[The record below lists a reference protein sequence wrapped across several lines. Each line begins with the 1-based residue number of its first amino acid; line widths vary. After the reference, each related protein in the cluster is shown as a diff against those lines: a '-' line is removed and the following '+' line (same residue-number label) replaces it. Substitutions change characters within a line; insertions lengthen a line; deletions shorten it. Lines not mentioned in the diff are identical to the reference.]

1 MKTRPLPAH
10 RSGRKGFSLVELCVT
25 IAVIGIMAS
34 IALPILLN
42 DNTALKDI
50 ARRKNAQSI
59 ASISSMARAAG
70 DVSLTTTTDKMEAV
84 KKLMAGVVGK
94 GTMQTT
100 EFKLSKLKDEDI
112 TDALS
117 LLELSGGV
125 FVVK

>member
-1 MKTRPLPAH
+1 
-10 RSGRKGFSLVELCVT
+10 
-25 IAVIGIMAS
+25 MAS
-34 IALPILLN
+34 IALPVLLN
-42 DNTALKDI
+42 DNAVLRDI

-70 DVSLTTTTDKMEAV
+70 DASLATTTDKMVAV
-84 KKLMAGVVGK
+84 QKLMAGVVGK

-100 EFKLSKLKDEDI
+100 EFKLSKLNDEDI

-117 LLELSGGV
+117 LLELTGGV

>member
-1 MKTRPLPAH
+1 MKIRPLPTH
-10 RSGRKGFSLVELCVT
+10 RAGRKGFSLVELCVT

-34 IALPILLN
+34 IALPVLLN
-42 DNTALKDI
+42 DNAVLRDI

-70 DVSLTTTTDKMEAV
+70 DVSLATTTDKMEAV

-112 TDALS
+112 NEALP
-117 LLELSGGV
+117 LLELTGGV
-125 FVVK
+125 FVMK